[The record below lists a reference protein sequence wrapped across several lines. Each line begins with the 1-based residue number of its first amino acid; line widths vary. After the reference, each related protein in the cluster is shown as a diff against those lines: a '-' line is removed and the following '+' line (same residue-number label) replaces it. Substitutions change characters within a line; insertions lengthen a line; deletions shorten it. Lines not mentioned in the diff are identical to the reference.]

1 MRFLLL
7 VLTALSA
14 PVWAQQAIPDT
25 IVTGTRIPVAVERV
39 PAATSIITRADIEDF
54 GYRTLADAL
63 ASFLNFPARMASAA
77 AAAAALARPHAAR
90 ELADRVMALA
100 RRDLVGVS

>member
-1 MRFLLL
+1 MLGVHLMRFLLL
-7 VLTALSA
+7 GFAALSA

-39 PAATSIITRADIEDF
+39 PAATSIITRADIKDF

-63 ASFLNFPARMASAA
+63 ATVPGV
-77 AAAAALARPHAAR
+77 
-90 ELADRVMALA
+90 RVVPQGGPGA
-100 RRDLVGVS
+100 